1 MVQGVVIENG
11 CIVDTN
17 PATGEVIA
25 RVPCTTPEQV
35 DEMVET
41 AKTAQLQ
48 WSQKDAKDRMAL
60 LRKCLEALSTQSEKL
75 ASLMVQEMGKPL
87 SEAQDEME
95 GAVEKEDFMDILEKA
110 QEPQTFG
117 TSIVIREALGV
128 VVVLSP
134 WNFPVDEILLLA
146 LPALAAGN
154 TVIVKPS
161 EVVPE
166 TGGLTVKTL
175 ASVLPEGVIQL
186 AQGDGAVGALLVAH
200 TGINLVAMTGS
211 SAAGRKIMANA
222 APNLKRLVLELG
234 GKDPMVVFDDA
245 DIDKAAKDAV
255 TYSLCNT
262 GQVCCSVERIYVPES
277 ILPEFEKRVVDYA
290 SEFKVGNGMDP
301 DVKVGPMVS
310 RAQRDHVA
318 EQVDGAVKQ
327 GAKLLLKSDV
337 PEGAE
342 EGTSF
347 YPVTVLSNVTHD
359 MDLFQRET
367 FGPVVAISTFDN
379 SEEEAI
385 RLANET
391 EYGLSGSVYS
401 KDVEKAR
408 RVATRIGCGQVGI
421 NCWALENANVAC
433 PWVGHKCSGFGF
445 HSGIDGFHQFSIPK
459 SLVFEPPESP

>member
-1 MVQGVVIENG
+1 MVQGVVIKDG
-11 CIVDTN
+11 CIIDTN
-17 PATGEVIA
+17 PATGEIIA
-25 RVPCTTPEQV
+25 RVPCTTPDQL
-35 DEMVET
+35 DELVAI
-41 AKTAQLQ
+41 AKQAQQ
-48 WSQKDAKDRMAL
+48 SWSFTESKERMTL
-60 LRKCLEALSTQSEKL
+60 LRQGLQALSTKSDEL
-75 ASLMVQEMGKPL
+75 ASLMVQEMGKPI
-87 SEAQDEME
+87 SEAKEEME
-95 GAVEKEDFMDILEKA
+95 GAVCKDDFMDILEKA
-110 QEPQTFG
+110 QEPTTFG
-117 TSIVIREALGV
+117 SSIVIREALGV

-161 EVVPE
+161 EVVPQ
-166 TGGLTVKTL
+166 TGELTVITL
-175 ASVLPEGVIQL
+175 ASVLPKGVLQL
-186 AQGDGAVGALLVAH
+186 AQGDGTVGALLVQH
-200 TGINLVAMTGS
+200 PDVNLVAMTGS

-245 DIDKAAKDAV
+245 DVDKAAKDAV
-255 TYSLCNT
+255 MYSLCNT

-277 ILPEFEKRVVDYA
+277 ILPEFEKKVVEYA
-290 SEFKVGNGMDP
+290 SDYKVGNGMDP

-310 RAQRDHVA
+310 RLQRDHVA
-318 EQVDGAVKQ
+318 QQVDGAIQQ

-337 PEGAE
+337 PADAEGS
-342 EGTSF
+342 SF

-359 MDLFQRET
+359 MDVFQRET

-421 NCWALENANVAC
+421 NCWALENMNIAC
-433 PWVGHKCSGFGF
+433 PWVGHKNSGFGY

-459 SLVFEPPESP
+459 SLVFEPSE

>member
-245 DIDKAAKDAV
+245 DIEKAAKDAV

>member
-1 MVQGVVIENG
+1 MVQGVLIENG

-25 RVPCTTPEQV
+25 RVPCTTPAQV
-35 DEMVET
+35 DELVAKVKQVQVE
-41 AKTAQLQ
+41 
-48 WSQKDAKDRMAL
+48 WSNKDAKDRMNL
-60 LRKCLEALSTQSEKL
+60 LRKALQTLATQSDKL

-87 SEAQDEME
+87 SEAVEEME
-95 GAVEKEDFMDILEKA
+95 GAVGKQEFMDILEKA

-117 TSIVIREALGV
+117 TSIVVREALGV

-166 TGGLTVKTL
+166 TGGLAVTTL

-186 AQGDGAVGALLVAH
+186 VQGDGVVGAQLVAH
-200 TGINLVAMTGS
+200 PNVNLVAMTGS
-211 SAAGRKIMANA
+211 TAAGQKIMANA

-262 GQVCCSVERIYVPES
+262 GQVCCSVERIYVPDS
-277 ILPEFEKRVVDYA
+277 ILEDFEKRVVEYA
-290 SEFKVGNGMDP
+290 SDFKVGNGMES

-310 RAQRDHVA
+310 RLQRDHVA
-318 EQVDGAVKQ
+318 QQVDSAVEQ

-337 PEGAE
+337 PEGVE
-342 EGTSF
+342 ETTSF
-347 YPVTVLSNVTHD
+347 YPVTVLSNVTQD
-359 MDLFQRET
+359 MDVFQRET
-367 FGPVVAISTFDN
+367 FGPVVAISTFDG

-401 KDVEKAR
+401 KDVDKAR
-408 RVATRIGCGQVGI
+408 RVATRIGCGQIGI
-421 NCWALENANVAC
+421 NCWALENMNIAC
-433 PWVGHKCSGFGF
+433 PW
-445 HSGIDGFHQFSIPK
+445 
-459 SLVFEPPESP
+459 

>member
-1 MVQGVVIENG
+1 MVQGVLIENG

-25 RVPCTTPEQV
+25 RVPCTTPAQV
-35 DEMVET
+35 DELVAKVKQVQVE
-41 AKTAQLQ
+41 
-48 WSQKDAKDRMAL
+48 WSNKDAKDRMNL
-60 LRKCLEALSTQSEKL
+60 LRKALQALATQSDKL

-87 SEAQDEME
+87 SEAVEEME
-95 GAVEKEDFMDILEKA
+95 GAVGKQEFMDILEKA

-117 TSIVIREALGV
+117 TSIVVREALGV

-166 TGGLTVKTL
+166 TGGLAVTTL

-186 AQGDGAVGALLVAH
+186 VQGDGVVGAQLVAH
-200 TGINLVAMTGS
+200 PNVNLVAMTGS
-211 SAAGRKIMANA
+211 TAAGQKIMANA

-262 GQVCCSVERIYVPES
+262 GQVCCSVERIYVPDS
-277 ILPEFEKRVVDYA
+277 ILEDFEKRVVEYA
-290 SEFKVGNGMDP
+290 SDFKVGNGMES

-310 RAQRDHVA
+310 RLQRDHVA
-318 EQVDGAVKQ
+318 QQVDSAVEQ

-337 PEGAE
+337 PEGVE
-342 EGTSF
+342 ETTSF
-347 YPVTVLSNVTHD
+347 YPVTVLSNVTQD
-359 MDLFQRET
+359 MDVFQRET
-367 FGPVVAISTFDN
+367 FGPVVAISTFDG

-401 KDVEKAR
+401 KDVDKAR
-408 RVATRIGCGQVGI
+408 RVATRIGCGQIGI
-421 NCWALENANVAC
+421 NCWALENMNIAC
-433 PWVGHKCSGFGF
+433 PW
-445 HSGIDGFHQFSIPK
+445 
-459 SLVFEPPESP
+459 